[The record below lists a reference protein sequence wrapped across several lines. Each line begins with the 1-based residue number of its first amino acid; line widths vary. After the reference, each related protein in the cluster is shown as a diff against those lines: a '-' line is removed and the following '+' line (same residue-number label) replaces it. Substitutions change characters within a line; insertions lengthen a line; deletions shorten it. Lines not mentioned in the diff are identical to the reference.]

1 MNIDKT
7 ATALLVI
14 DAIEA
19 VGDDSIYDPD
29 ADDKAYR
36 DNVAAVVSACHGA
49 GIPVIYCNDAHV
61 RGIDRELE
69 LWGEHGVAGEVRVIR
84 EVEQA
89 EGDITIPKRRYSG
102 FFQTDLD
109 LTLREL
115 GAKTVIAVGADTN
128 ICVLHTLADAYFN
141 NYASIVVADA
151 TKTFLCGTQEGALE
165 HFKKCYGSELC
176 STQDLAAALGA

>member
-1 MNIDKT
+1 MNIDVQT
-7 ATALLVI
+7 TALLVI

-19 VGDDSIYDPD
+19 VGDDSLYDPN

-36 DNVAAVVSACHGA
+36 ENVAAVVAACHGA
-49 GIPVIYCNDAHV
+49 GVPVVYCNDAHV

-69 LWGEHGVAGEVRVIR
+69 LWGEHGIAGEVRVIR

-89 EGDITIPKRRYSG
+89 PQDITIPKRRYSG

-141 NYASIVVADA
+141 NYASIVATDA

-165 HFKKCYGSELC
+165 HFEKCYGSTLCTTSELV
-176 STQDLAAALGA
+176 AALGA

>member
-29 ADDKAYR
+29 ANDKAYR

-109 LTLREL
+109 LTLRGR
-115 GAKTVIAVGADTN
+115 GARGV
-128 ICVLHTLADAYFN
+128 
-141 NYASIVVADA
+141 
-151 TKTFLCGTQEGALE
+151 
-165 HFKKCYGSELC
+165 
-176 STQDLAAALGA
+176 AALSRRAKLVAARSGGEARSSSLSPVGPLACGCLHGRGH

>member
-1 MNIDKT
+1 MNIDT
-7 ATALLVI
+7 GNAALLVI

-29 ADDKAYR
+29 AADKEYR
-36 DNVAAVVSACHGA
+36 EHVAAVVAACHAA

-61 RGIDRELE
+61 RGIDRELD
-69 LWGEHGVAGEVRVIR
+69 LWGEHGIAGEVRVIR

-89 EGDITIPKRRYSG
+89 PGDITVPKRRYSG

-115 GAKTVIAVGADTN
+115 GVDTVIAVGADTN

-141 NYASIVVADA
+141 NYASIVVTDA
-151 TKTFLCGTQEGALE
+151 TRTFLCGTQEGALE
-165 HFKKCYGSELC
+165 HFEKCYGSKLC
-176 STQDLAAALGA
+176 TTREIVAGLGA